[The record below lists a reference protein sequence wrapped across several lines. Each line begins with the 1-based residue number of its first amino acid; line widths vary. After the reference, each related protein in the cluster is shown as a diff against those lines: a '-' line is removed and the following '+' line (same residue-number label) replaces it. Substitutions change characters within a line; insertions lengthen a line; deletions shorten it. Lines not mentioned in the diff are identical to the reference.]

1 MREFLKE
8 MEAKGL
14 VEEVPQRVSA
24 EYEAAK
30 IAAGDDRILRFRDLD
45 GKEAVMNLTA
55 TRRTLSH
62 ALGMPEE
69 EIVPRLAAACFKG
82 DVKIGGKVR
91 TEEPDS
97 LSFPS

>member
-8 MEAKGL
+8 MEEKGL

-30 IAAGDDRILRFRDLD
+30 IAFGDDRILRFRDLD

-55 TRRTLSH
+55 NRRTLSY
-62 ALGMPEE
+62 ALRIPEE
-69 EIVPRLAAACFKG
+69 EIVPRLAAATFEG
-82 DVKIGGKVR
+82 DVKVGGKVR
-91 TEEPDS
+91 TGEPD
-97 LSFPS
+97 LSALP